1 MKIIKGIL
9 VALVVIAL
17 IITVVGFLSPQQM
30 RVERSL
36 MINAPSEIIHEQ
48 INNLKNWT
56 KWSPWYKMDTAMKME
71 YNGTDAGAGASY
83 KWNSTEVGTGDM
95 TITSSTPD
103 SISTALN
110 MEYGPAIIKFLL
122 AKSEDGTKI
131 TWIMEKDNGMNP
143 WSRFFGLFMDG
154 MVGKDFEK
162 GLAGI
167 KEVAEAIPTGPKL
180 YRGYEIAEKDSP
192 EMIYIGIKDSIGWDK
207 IGEFYSKNL
216 PVIFEAVGKQKLE
229 LISAPSGIFF
239 SWDTVHQSAIMAA
252 AIAVK
257 GDANTKVKGYETYI
271 IPAGKMLHIAYF
283 GAYEKTAEAHYGMD
297 EYILEKG
304 LTQNIPIIEEYVTDP
319 MVEKDTAKWLTNI
332 YYPLK

>member
-1 MKIIKGIL
+1 MKIIKRIL
-9 VALVVIAL
+9 VALVVIVL

-71 YNGTDAGAGASY
+71 YSGPEAGAGASY

-95 TITSSTPD
+95 TITSSTLD
-103 SISTALN
+103 SILTALN
-110 MEYGPAIIKFLL
+110 MEYGPALIKFLF
-122 AKSEDGTKI
+122 AKSDSGTKVS
-131 TWIMEKDNGMNP
+131 WIMESDNGMNP
-143 WSRFFGLFMDG
+143 LARFMSLFMGD

-167 KEVAEAIPTGPKL
+167 KEVAEAIPVGPKT
-180 YRGYEIAEKDSP
+180 YKGYEIAEKDFP
-192 EMIYIGIKDSIGWDK
+192 KMIYIGIKDSIGWDK
-207 IGEFYSKNL
+207 IGEFYGKNL
-216 PVIFEAVGKQKLE
+216 PAIFEAIGKQKLE
-229 LISAPSGIFF
+229 PTAAPSGLYFK
-239 SWDTVHQSAIMAA
+239 WDETNKSCIMAA

-257 GDANTKVKGYETYI
+257 GDANTKVKGYETYV
-271 IPAGKMLHIAYF
+271 IPSGKMLHIAYY

-304 LTQNIPIIEEYVTDP
+304 LTQSTPIIEEYFTDP
-319 MVEKDTAKWLTNI
+319 GVEKDTAKWLTNI
-332 YYPLK
+332 YYPVK